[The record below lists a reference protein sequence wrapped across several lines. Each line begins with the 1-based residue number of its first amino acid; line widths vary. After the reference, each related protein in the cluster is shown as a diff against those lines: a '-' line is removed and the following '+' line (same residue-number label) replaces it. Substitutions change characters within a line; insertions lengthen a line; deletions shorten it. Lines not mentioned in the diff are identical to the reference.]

1 MTQNEF
7 KKKVK
12 QLHEVF
18 GVPYTEIGKKIGY
31 SGQYI
36 SLMINNQREITPQVL
51 MAAEQAEIF
60 KMVG

>member
-31 SGQYI
+31 SG
-36 SLMINNQREITPQVL
+36 
-51 MAAEQAEIF
+51 
-60 KMVG
+60 